1 MVVIE
6 KGRMAEGSLA
16 VRTPLCIHLQQT
28 EIHPKLEL
36 FLAIF
41 GFESADDHLTG
52 LIIPLVQEV
61 RYVEVHD
68 ANMDGGGRQVN
79 GQAGL
84 SVAGQSRRAG
94 QTVGKSE

>member
-1 MVVIE
+1 
-6 KGRMAEGSLA
+6 MAEGPLA
-16 VRTPLCIHLQQT
+16 VGTPLRIHLQQT

-41 GFESADDHLTG
+41 GFESADHHLSG

-79 GQAGL
+79 GQARGRVL
-84 SVAGQSRRAG
+84 
-94 QTVGKSE
+94 TVLTKKSDGK

>member
-1 MVVIE
+1 MVLE
-6 KGRMAEGSLA
+6 QGRMAEGPLA
-16 VRTPLCIHLQQT
+16 IRTALRIHLQQT

-41 GFESADDHLTG
+41 GLESADDHLSG

-61 RYVEVHD
+61 RYVEIHD

-79 GQAGL
+79 GQAR
-84 SVAGQSRRAG
+84 SHSDTPFIHTTATMAIAR
-94 QTVGKSE
+94 